1 MIERQRANTD
11 NDSFIEKANSTGS
24 EIQNIGEGQWEMA
37 FDKQDAHKSRVYCVK
52 AVGNQLYSTA
62 DKSLKI
68 WDLETMKYIADLP
81 EKIGLVKAI
90 AYWKE
95 RNLLL
100 TAAEKSIMLW
110 DVISLTNVGVIKGHK
125 EEIKDLQLV
134 PGSELLF
141 AASKG
146 SATSAGLMVYDL
158 RKSALLYER
167 EKN

>member
-1 MIERQRANTD
+1 
-11 NDSFIEKANSTGS
+11 
-24 EIQNIGEGQWEMA
+24 MA

-110 DVISLTNVGVIKGHK
+110 DVISLTNVGVMKGHK

-146 SATSAGLMVYDL
+146 SAHTSGLMVYDL
-158 RKSALLYER
+158 RKSQLLYEK
-167 EKN
+167 EKNQDVFSLAATDQTVFYGCRNHTVHPFDLQT

>member
-1 MIERQRANTD
+1 
-11 NDSFIEKANSTGS
+11 
-24 EIQNIGEGQWEMA
+24 
-37 FDKQDAHKSRVYCVK
+37 
-52 AVGNQLYSTA
+52 
-62 DKSLKI
+62 
-68 WDLETMKYIADLP
+68 MKYIADLP

-110 DVISLTNVGVIKGHK
+110 DVISLTNVGVMKGHK

-146 SATSAGLMVYDL
+146 SHNTSGLMVYDL
-158 RKSALLYER
+158 RKSQLLYEK
-167 EKN
+167 EKNQDVFSLAATDQTVFYGCRNHTVHPFDLQT

>member
-1 MIERQRANTD
+1 
-11 NDSFIEKANSTGS
+11 
-24 EIQNIGEGQWEMA
+24 
-37 FDKQDAHKSRVYCVK
+37 
-52 AVGNQLYSTA
+52 
-62 DKSLKI
+62 
-68 WDLETMKYIADLP
+68 MKYIADLP

-110 DVISLTNVGVIKGHK
+110 DVISLTNVGVMKGHK

-146 SATSAGLMVYDL
+146 SAHTSGLMVYDL
-158 RKSALLYER
+158 RKS
-167 EKN
+167 